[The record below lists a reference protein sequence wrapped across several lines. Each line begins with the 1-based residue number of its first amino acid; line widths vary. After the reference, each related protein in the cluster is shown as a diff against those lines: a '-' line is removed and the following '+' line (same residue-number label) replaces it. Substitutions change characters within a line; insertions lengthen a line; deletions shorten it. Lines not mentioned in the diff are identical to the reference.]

1 MHGNRGFRYH
11 WWPSHFASLRSC
23 ISYSMP
29 CRMVFVSGLR
39 TELKYICVV
48 RQFLWIFYDFIRF
61 SSAQHRP
68 HSCPICRH
76 NPTRLIFLA
85 MEQNDVADELKCI
98 KCYSNLLQEE
108 NINERSTVMVLDC
121 GHILHESCLNSI
133 PHGPFAQ
140 EYVLRKCPQC
150 SENSTEA
157 TIWFQ

>member
-1 MHGNRGFRYH
+1 MHWNRGFRYH
-11 WWPSHFASLRSC
+11 WLSRFASLRSC
-23 ISYSMP
+23 VSYSMP
-29 CRMVFVSGLR
+29 SRMVFVSELR
-39 TELKYICVV
+39 TELNHIYVV

-85 MEQNDVADELKCI
+85 IEQNDAVDELKCI
-98 KCYSNLLQEE
+98 KCYNALQEE
-108 NINERSTVMVLDC
+108 NTERTTVMVLDC

-140 EYVLRKCPQC
+140 EYVLRKCPLC
-150 SENSTEA
+150 NEYSA
-157 TIWFQ
+157 GVTIWFQ